1 MALHSPCAAVQS
13 ESMMW
18 HHMAPQGYFHG
29 EDWGARVGTPFCL
42 VPSGSGNAL
51 AANCGLWTP
60 QATASSLK
68 TVP

>member
-1 MALHSPCAAVQS
+1 
-13 ESMMW
+13 MMW
-18 HHMAPQGYFHG
+18 YLMAPQGYFHG

-60 QATASSLK
+60 QATAASLK
-68 TVP
+68 TVR